1 MNNLSK
7 ILLAVLMVTATSLPV
22 AAQSPLVINELM
34 QSNIDE
40 VSDDLNDFPDSWVEL
55 YNTTSEPISLANYKI
70 GTKIDENNQPVNAW
84 QLPSNVVVP
93 AYGYQLVYCDKS
105 WDKLIERLNYL
116 KFIGQI
122 TADDVEEGKLHTNF
136 RLESGKGCV
145 VYLFKDGVLDESA
158 SVVDSLKK
166 QPAPNIA
173 YGREFDGSAKWGY
186 ELAPTPGK
194 ANGGG
199 LTKKKILGQPI
210 FSDSGFVKTNDN
222 PLELTLSLP
231 EDSPEGTYICYT
243 LNGKEPT
250 TNDFHYT
257 GPITITQSTVVR
269 AKTFCDGYL
278 SPRSNTQSYI
288 FLDHALTLPVISI
301 VTDDYYL
308 NDPGFG
314 IFPNNEGGSFFEREN
329 WRRPINFEYFEGE
342 STRSILNQLC
352 ETRIGGA
359 FSRQYSRKTMIVY
372 ANKRFGEKLF
382 DHEFFPDQK
391 PGLHK
396 FKSLLLRNAGNDYDY
411 LYMRDAMTQRL
422 MGSNADMDW
431 SAWSPAIVFI
441 NGQYH
446 AMLNIRE
453 RSEED
458 FVYTNYNGLEDI
470 DLIENWEEDGVKAG
484 DFKNW
489 AAFDDFYRNKRGK
502 NMADY
507 EKWMDCREFM
517 NLMMMNLFYSN
528 LDFPSGN
535 IVAWRPR
542 TEDGRWRWIAK
553 DVDYAMGYRGHGDL
567 PYNFETL
574 KWFYNP
580 NYSDVFDW
588 GNDPQWTELF
598 RNLMELQDFRNEFI
612 ERYAIYTGDF
622 MNYDGMHRV
631 WDPMYEKIK
640 EELEP
645 FCRAINNLTLYT
657 KYGDEMAYVDD
668 WIRFRT
674 DEFTNQLCSF
684 YGLESPLPLT
694 ITKNYSLDTLTFN
707 DHKLSQGSYQGRY
720 FKGHPINLK
729 AVPTED
735 SIITGWLINQDNT
748 KTTVAGA
755 ELNWMMPDCN
765 NLTIEPICK
774 LKGDFDNNGIV
785 DQADVDLLVSAIM
798 SNTTSGGT
806 TEYDL
811 NNDKKVNAADLVK
824 LVSIVNK

>member
-1 MNNLSK
+1 MNNLLK

-40 VSDDLNDFPDSWVEL
+40 VFDDLNDFPDSWVEL

-70 GTKIDENNQPVNAW
+70 GTKINENGQPVNAW

-105 WDKLIERLNYL
+105 YDKLVEDLSFKVGLSNDDKERL
-116 KFIGQI
+116 
-122 TADDVEEGKLHTNF
+122 KLHTNF

-145 VYLFKDGVLDESA
+145 VYLFKGGVLDESA
-158 SVVDSLKK
+158 SMVDSLKK

-173 YGREFDGSAKWGY
+173 FGRELDGSAKWGY
-186 ELAPTPGK
+186 ELVPTPGS

-210 FSDSGFVKTNDN
+210 FSDSGFVKTSPD
-222 PLELTLSLP
+222 PLELTISLP
-231 EDSPEGTYICYT
+231 EDSPEGTRIYYT
-243 LNGKEPT
+243 TNGKEPT
-250 TNDFHYT
+250 IYDYLYE
-257 GPITITQSTVVR
+257 GPLYIDRTTVVR

-288 FLDHALTLPVISI
+288 FLDRALTLPVISI
-301 VTDDYYL
+301 VTDDNYL
-308 NDPGFG
+308 YHPSIG
-314 IFPNNEGGSFFEREN
+314 IFPNNDTDYRRDHDN

-342 STRSILNQLC
+342 GTKGILNQLC
-352 ETRIGGA
+352 ETRVAGG
-359 FSRQYSRKTMIVY
+359 FSRSFDRKTLIIY
-372 ANKRFGEKLF
+372 ANKRFGEKMF
-382 DHEFFPDQK
+382 KHEFFPDQK
-391 PGLHK
+391 PGLK
-396 FKSLLLRNAGNDYDY
+396 NYKSLSLRNAGNDYDY

-422 MGSNADMDW
+422 MGTNTDLDW
-431 SAWSPAIVFI
+431 QAWSPTMVFI
-441 NGQYH
+441 NGEYY

-453 RSEED
+453 RAEED
-458 FVYTNYNGLEDI
+458 NIYANYDGLEDL
-470 DLIENWEEDGVKAG
+470 DLIENWDNLKEG
-484 DFKNW
+484 DMNNW
-489 AAFDDFYRNKRGK
+489 NQFSAFYHQNGHT
-502 NMADY
+502 MAEY
-507 EKWMDCREFM
+507 EKWMDCHEFM

-528 LDFPSGN
+528 LDFPGGN

-542 TEDGRWRWIAK
+542 TEGGRWRWIAK
-553 DVDYAMGYRGHGDL
+553 DVDYAMGYSGGGGSI
-567 PYNFETL
+567 PYTFRTL
-574 KWFYNP
+574 EWLYNP
-580 NYSDVFDW
+580 NYDQTFNW
-588 GNDPQWTELF
+588 GANGSEWTLLFRQLMNDPT
-598 RNLMELQDFRNEFI
+598 FRNEFI

-640 EELEP
+640 EELYP
-645 FCRAINNLTLYT
+645 FCVAINNLALYVN
-657 KYGDEMAYVDD
+657 YESEMAYVDN

-674 DEFTNQLCSF
+674 DEFTDQLCSF

-694 ITKNYSLDTLTFN
+694 IPKNIAVDTLTFN

-720 FKGHPINLK
+720 FKGHPIKLK
-729 AVPTED
+729 AVPAED
-735 SIITGWLINQDNT
+735 NIITGWLINQDGAE
-748 KTTVAGA
+748 TTVAGA
-755 ELNWMMPDCN
+755 ELNWMMPNCN
-765 NLTIEPICK
+765 YLTIEPICK